1 MIDGERT
8 ATATDAMKTFLAS
21 RRPGQTNIIV
31 VTHSPNMLAAGLP
44 EVAEG
49 GSVIIRPNGAGW
61 TVLGTVPANEWRNL
75 PQ

>member
-1 MIDGERT
+1 MVDMERAVAGGE
-8 ATATDAMKTFLAS
+8 AMKAFLAS
-21 RRPGQTNIIV
+21 RRPGQTNIII

-49 GSVIIRPNGAGW
+49 GSVIIRPDGTGW
-61 TVLGTVPANEWRNL
+61 TVLGTVPAADWRNL